1 MRLINGRFQMF
12 VAYRSATHKWPIFL
26 NFMEIKHFYFISDQ
40 FFKDFQDRFLTQ
52 NKEDEKRRP
61 CFFAVEDDEGLFWM
75 IPISSKVQKYKLIY
89 NQKLAKNGKCDTIVF
104 AKVLGQERAFLIQ
117 NMFPVIDK
125 YISGE
130 YFQKGSNN
138 PVMISEIDS
147 KMIIGRFKRVFAL
160 IKNGNKNLAFPD
172 VLRLANLLKEQ
183 L

>member
-1 MRLINGRFQMF
+1 M
-12 VAYRSATHKWPIFL
+12 
-26 NFMEIKHFYFISDQ
+26 
-40 FFKDFQDRFLTQ
+40 
-52 NKEDEKRRP
+52 
-61 CFFAVEDDEGLFWM
+61 
-75 IPISSKVQKYKLIY
+75 
-89 NQKLAKNGKCDTIVF
+89 
-104 AKVLGQERAFLIQ
+104 LGQERAFLIQ